1 MNGTAPAIDTSLRP
15 LVALRAL
22 SALFRDPQ
30 DTRQIFIIFRALRGR
45 SGLKLFERFAATEAG
60 GRVLAEKRDL
70 LPRLEDRA
78 ALAAL
83 PDGSVGRA
91 YLAFM
96 EEEQLSA
103 QGLVTMSAQAEP
115 EIVPPDMERFRNRM
129 RDAHDLTH
137 ILTGYGRD
145 PLGELCLMAFMNR
158 HSRQLGQLLIVLM
171 SLKRVP
177 RAGRA
182 AIWQGWRQGRMARWF
197 PGLDFEALLPRPL
210 DEVRR
215 ELKVPAPTRYQALM
229 P

>member
-1 MNGTAPAIDTSLRP
+1 MNSATPAIDTRLRP
-15 LVALRAL
+15 LKAWRALRAL
-22 SALFRDPQ
+22 LRDPQ

-45 SGLKLFERFAATEAG
+45 SGLRVFERFAATAAG
-60 GRVLAEKRDL
+60 QLVLAEKRDL
-70 LPRLEDRA
+70 LPLLEDRT

-83 PDGSVGRA
+83 PAGSVGRA

-103 QGLVTMSAQAEP
+103 QGLVAISSQAEP
-115 EIVPPDMERFRNRM
+115 EILTPDMERFRNRM

-137 ILTGYGRD
+137 ILSGYGRD
-145 PLGELCLMAFMNR
+145 PLGELCLLAFMNR
-158 HSRQLGQLLIVLM
+158 HTRQLGQLLIVLT
-171 SLKRVP
+171 SLRRVP

-182 AIWQGWRQGRMARWF
+182 AIWQAWRQGAATRWF
-197 PGLDFEALLPRPL
+197 PALDYEALLARPL

-215 ELKVPAPTRYQALM
+215 ELNVPAPTRYQALM